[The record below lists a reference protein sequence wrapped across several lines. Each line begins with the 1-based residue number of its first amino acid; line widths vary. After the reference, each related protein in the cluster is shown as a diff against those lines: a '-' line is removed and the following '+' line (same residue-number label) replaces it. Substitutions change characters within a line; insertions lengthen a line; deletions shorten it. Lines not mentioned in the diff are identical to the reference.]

1 MQLHDLVKQLDA
13 LLQPQNYRDYAPN
26 GLQVQGRKEIRRIV
40 TGVTACLDLI
50 EQAKQR
56 EADAILVHHG
66 WFWKREDPRIIGIRH
81 RRIAELINADMS
93 LIAYHL
99 PLDDHPELGNNAL
112 LGKMLN
118 IEADARF
125 GDDDLAWIG
134 SAPATMT
141 CDQLTDVLR
150 RALRRPPLVVGPRD
164 KTLRRIAWCSGAAQD
179 MLEAAVDA
187 GADCFISG
195 EISERTTHIA
205 REAGITYFAC
215 GHHATERAGIEAL
228 GRWIAERND
237 DVQVEFIDIDNP
249 V

>member
-1 MQLHDLVKQLDA
+1 MQLHDLVRQLDT

-26 GLQVQGRKEIRRIV
+26 GLQVQGRRDVRRVV
-40 TGVTACLDLI
+40 TGVSASLELI
-50 EQAKQR
+50 QQAKQR
-56 EADAILVHHG
+56 QADAILVHHG

-112 LGKMLN
+112 LGKSLG
-118 IEADARF
+118 IEADSRF
-125 GDDDLAWIG
+125 GDDDLAWLG
-134 SAPATMT
+134 SLPSTAN
-141 CDQLTDVLR
+141 CEQLTEKLTQILR
-150 RALRRPPLVVGPRD
+150 RTPLVVGPLN
-164 KTLRRIAWCSGAAQD
+164 KPLRRIAWCTGAAQD
-179 MLEAAVDA
+179 MIEAAADA

-205 REAGITYFAC
+205 REAGITYFCC
-215 GHHATERAGIEAL
+215 GHHATERFGIEAL
-228 GRWIAERND
+228 GRWLAERT
-237 DVQVEFIDIDNP
+237 DVEVEFIDIDNP